1 MFKLSTLAVLIIP
14 LTANSWAAERQPVPV
29 FEKAG
34 SLRPRSRVDRAVFSR
49 VRREG
54 FDLANLCSDA
64 VFVRRAYLDTI
75 GTLPTAN
82 EAYRFLAG
90 SNPNKRRVLIDKLL
104 EHDAFAAYWAM
115 KWCDLLRVKAEFPV
129 NLWPNGVQAYYR
141 WLVTSLRENKPYDE
155 FVRELL
161 TSSGSNFR
169 DPRVNFYRSTQS
181 TDPKELA
188 RSVALTFMGVRVKHW
203 PAKKLEE
210 MAKFFSYVGYKS
222 TAEWKEE
229 IVYFDAQKLRERG
242 PHPATL
248 PDGTTV
254 QLTADQDPRIVFADW
269 LIDDKNPYFARNIA
283 NRAWFW
289 LLGRGVIHEPD
300 DIRDDNPPSNP
311 VLLTALE
318 KETVRSDYDL
328 KELFRTILN
337 SKTYQL
343 SCIPQSDEPEAAAL
357 FAHYHLRP
365 LDAEVLLDAICRITG
380 TTEEYS
386 SRIPEPFTWV
396 PERRRSIALAD
407 GSITSPFLEMFGRPP
422 RDTGMELERNP
433 KPSAS
438 QRLHMLNSSHI
449 HDKIRKSDKLRELF
463 KSSDDR
469 QETVA
474 KIYLTVLSRLP
485 VEQELQV
492 LNQYA
497 ETEEGQGR
505 AALVDLTWSLFN
517 SMEFLYRH

>member
-1 MFKLSTLAVLIIP
+1 M
-14 LTANSWAAERQPVPV
+14 
-29 FEKAG
+29 
-34 SLRPRSRVDRAVFSR
+34 
-49 VRREG
+49 
-54 FDLANLCSDA
+54 
-64 VFVRRAYLDTI
+64 
-75 GTLPTAN
+75 
-82 EAYRFLAG
+82 
-90 SNPNKRRVLIDKLL
+90 
-104 EHDAFAAYWAM
+104 
-115 KWCDLLRVKAEFPV
+115 
-129 NLWPNGVQAYYR
+129 
-141 WLVTSLRENKPYDE
+141 
-155 FVRELL
+155 
-161 TSSGSNFR
+161 
-169 DPRVNFYRSTQS
+169 
-181 TDPKELA
+181 
-188 RSVALTFMGVRVKHW
+188 
-203 PAKKLEE
+203 
-210 MAKFFSYVGYKS
+210 
-222 TAEWKEE
+222 
-229 IVYFDAQKLRERG
+229 
-242 PHPATL
+242 
-248 PDGTTV
+248 
-254 QLTADQDPRIVFADW
+254 
-269 LIDDKNPYFARNIA
+269 
-283 NRAWFW
+283 
-289 LLGRGVIHEPD
+289 IHEPD

-396 PERRRSIALAD
+396 QERRRSIALAD